1 MKPSPDPLG
10 QASLMLW
17 EGLVLLLIEKG
28 VVNKDD
34 AVTVVIG
41 VTEIVQGL
49 VRTQN
54 KAKANLEL
62 VRILRAIAG
71 SLSAAN

>member
-1 MKPSPDPLG
+1 
-10 QASLMLW
+10 MLW